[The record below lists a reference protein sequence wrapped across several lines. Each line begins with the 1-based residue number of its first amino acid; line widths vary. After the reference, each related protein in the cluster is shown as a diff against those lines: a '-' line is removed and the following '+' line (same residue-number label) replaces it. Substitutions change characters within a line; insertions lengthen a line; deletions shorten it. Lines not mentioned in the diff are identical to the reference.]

1 MAGNPKIVIWESKN
15 RLGEKDRQD
24 ITSADQAICGGM
36 SMVDA
41 LAIMKSAVEH
51 LEQTEEEK

>member
-1 MAGNPKIVIWESKN
+1 MGNVTMQIWLGKQ
-15 RLGEKDRQD
+15 RLGQKDKHD
-24 ITSADQAICGGM
+24 VTSADQALCGGM
-36 SMVDA
+36 PMVDA